1 MSELRVDNIVS
12 QDGSAAPIYS
22 KGIRIAVGQTLTNDG
37 DFVVGGATSIS
48 GSLRVTGGSIN
59 VTGGITTLGGQVN
72 INNFNVTGVATFSS
86 PLNVSNATFT
96 GVTTYS
102 GRANFNS
109 GITVTGGSNVSGV
122 ATFAN
127 VTNFSAGIDVTGHTE
142 LDNVNSSGVVTA
154 TSFHTGAEG
163 SAIRVTS
170 NTISGPAEMFI
181 DPAAVGDNTG
191 ALRIKGDLYVD
202 GTQTYINSTTLEVA
216 DYNVG
221 IATTVGTNI
230 VLDGAGIGIGSTG
243 IRKTFNYN
251 NTANT
256 LESSIGLGVTSGGSF
271 KTGSTTVLTSTTLGS
286 GVVNSSLT
294 SVGTLGQVNVSG
306 ASTFGTVR
314 INTGIVTATS
324 GIVTYYG
331 DGSQLTG
338 TASPPADGQDFNTG
352 ITSALS
358 TTLTGLGATVLT
370 LPSTAG
376 KQYIVYSIHA
386 SNVAVGNTEVNVIGA
401 FDYTGGE
408 RVYFGYNI
416 PIPTGTAIEMLKQPH
431 ILNPSDRITMRS
443 TDYNRAGIDTGVEV
457 YITYQE
463 KTSSD
468 YFGVGLGTVGI
479 AVTDPTT
486 IHTAT
491 TYPSI
496 IESINLTN
504 RTDTGSYPVSIT
516 VTSGIVT
523 TYLVDNLLIPK
534 YGSVEILDTPKRLN
548 VNDVLSIQVDQTS
561 TIDVQVSGKKVV

>member
-243 IRKTFNYN
+243 IRKTLIII
-251 NTANT
+251 T
-256 LESSIGLGVTSGGSF
+256 L
-271 KTGSTTVLTSTTLGS
+271 
-286 GVVNSSLT
+286 
-294 SVGTLGQVNVSG
+294 Q
-306 ASTFGTVR
+306 
-314 INTGIVTATS
+314 
-324 GIVTYYG
+324 
-331 DGSQLTG
+331 
-338 TASPPADGQDFNTG
+338 
-352 ITSALS
+352 
-358 TTLTGLGATVLT
+358 
-370 LPSTAG
+370 
-376 KQYIVYSIHA
+376 IH
-386 SNVAVGNTEVNVIGA
+386 
-401 FDYTGGE
+401 
-408 RVYFGYNI
+408 
-416 PIPTGTAIEMLKQPH
+416 
-431 ILNPSDRITMRS
+431 
-443 TDYNRAGIDTGVEV
+443 
-457 YITYQE
+457 
-463 KTSSD
+463 
-468 YFGVGLGTVGI
+468 
-479 AVTDPTT
+479 
-486 IHTAT
+486 
-491 TYPSI
+491 
-496 IESINLTN
+496 
-504 RTDTGSYPVSIT
+504 
-516 VTSGIVT
+516 
-523 TYLVDNLLIPK
+523 
-534 YGSVEILDTPKRLN
+534 
-548 VNDVLSIQVDQTS
+548 
-561 TIDVQVSGKKVV
+561 

>member
-1 MSELRVDNIVS
+1 M
-12 QDGSAAPIYS
+12 Y
-22 KGIRIAVGQTLTNDG
+22 
-37 DFVVGGATSIS
+37 
-48 GSLRVTGGSIN
+48 
-59 VTGGITTLGGQVN
+59 
-72 INNFNVTGVATFSS
+72 
-86 PLNVSNATFT
+86 
-96 GVTTYS
+96 
-102 GRANFNS
+102 
-109 GITVTGGSNVSGV
+109 
-122 ATFAN
+122 
-127 VTNFSAGIDVTGHTE
+127 
-142 LDNVNSSGVVTA
+142 
-154 TSFHTGAEG
+154 
-163 SAIRVTS
+163 
-170 NTISGPAEMFI
+170 I

-202 GTQTYINSTTLEVA
+202 GTQTVINSTTLEVA

-221 IATTVGTNI
+221 IATTVTTNI
-230 VLDGAGIGIGSTG
+230 ALDGAGLGIGATS

-256 LESSIGLGVTSGGSF
+256 LESSIGLGVTVGGSF
-271 KTGSTTVLTSTTLGS
+271 KTGSNTVLNQTTLGAT
-286 GVVNSSLT
+286 VVNSSLT
-294 SVGTLGQVNVSG
+294 SVGTLTNLNVSG
-306 ASTFGTVR
+306 ISTLGT
-314 INTGIVTATS
+314 I
-324 GIVTYYG
+324 YG
-331 DGSQLTG
+331 DGSNITN
-338 TASPPADGQDFNTG
+338 PPPVDGQDFNTG
-352 ITSALS
+352 ITSSLS
-358 TTLTGLGATVLT
+358 STLTGLGATVLT

-431 ILNPSDRITMRS
+431 ILNPSDRIVMRS

-516 VTSGIVT
+516 VTSGVVT
-523 TYLVDNLLIPK
+523 TYLVDNLLVPK
-534 YGSVEILDTPKRLN
+534 YASVELLDTPKRLN

-561 TIDVQVSGKKVV
+561 TIDVQVSGKKVI